1 MAAGSWTSGAGIGDV
16 NQALQTTAIVM
27 AIDETIKNMGI
38 IGAPTFQQI
47 LAMDEGLGP
56 MFGALGISLGVATV
70 GTGKM
75 ASTAEGTA
83 VAATNWSAANATVTP
98 ARRELGRVVSDY
110 ARSLNDPL
118 LSGELGPSAIATL
131 IRDGLGNWSN
141 TYVDLVAALAA
152 SASYSSGTSGAAYTW
167 NALHHLTIDMADRGA
182 GGPKVALLSAKG
194 VKDLGDDALSLGGAV
209 QMAAQVQQF
218 LQVGTMPGMSAAYVG
233 RFFGST
239 DLYMCSELDTDGGD
253 TLGVAFSA
261 DGVQSKHQPVRLPA
275 EAMSIFQSPMFSIE
289 GRRTGGSVS
298 RFDQVTY
305 NGVGIKQQ
313 KAFAKIVYATA

>member
-16 NQALQTTAIVM
+16 NQSLQTVAIAM

-38 IGAPTFQQI
+38 IGAPTVQQI
-47 LAMDEGLGP
+47 LARDEGLGP
-56 MFGALGISLGVATV
+56 MFGALGISLGIATV

-83 VAATNWSAANATVTP
+83 VAATNWSASSATVTP

-118 LSGELGPSAIATL
+118 LVGELGPTAIATM
-131 IRDGLGNWSN
+131 IRDGMGNWAN
-141 TYVDLVAALAA
+141 TWVDLVAALAA
-152 SASYSSGTSGAAYTW
+152 SATYSSGTSGAAYTW

-182 GGPKVALLSAKG
+182 GGPKVAFLSAKG

-209 QMAAQVQQF
+209 QMAQQVQQF
-218 LQVGTMPGMSAAYVG
+218 LQIGSAVGQSAAYVG
-233 RFFGST
+233 RFFGSL
-239 DLYMCSELDTDGGD
+239 DLYMCSELDADGGD
-253 TLGVAFSA
+253 TLGLAFSA
-261 DGVQSKHQPVRLPA
+261 DGVQSKHQQVNLPA
-275 EAMSIFQSPMFSIE
+275 EASAIFQSAMFSIE
-289 GRRTGGSVS
+289 ARRTGGSVS

-305 NGVGIKQQ
+305 NGVGIGQQ
-313 KAFAKIVYATA
+313 KAFAKIRYATT